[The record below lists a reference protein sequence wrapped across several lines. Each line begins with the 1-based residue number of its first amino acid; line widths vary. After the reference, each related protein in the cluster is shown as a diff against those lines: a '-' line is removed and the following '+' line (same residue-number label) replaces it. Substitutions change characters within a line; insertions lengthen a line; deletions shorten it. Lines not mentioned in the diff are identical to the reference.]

1 MRIQD
6 VMTTDV
12 FTISPDALL
21 KDAAIEFVQQ
31 RISGMPVVNSDRN
44 VLGVISETDIL
55 PKESGEQ
62 RGSGGFLQWL
72 VNPDDPWINQRFDA
86 VTVAD
91 AMSSPA
97 RTILP
102 GRPLAEAAKIM
113 LDEDI
118 NRLPVVDTEGLLVG
132 LVSRGDLIRAFARPD
147 DEIRREIQEDVLHG
161 AMWLDPNALDVTVT
175 SGIVTLKGEVASKAD
190 AELLPTFARKVPGV
204 VDVRSTVTYRS

>member
-31 RISGMPVVNSDRN
+31 RISGMPVLNSDGN

-147 DEIRREIQEDVLHG
+147 EEIRREIQEDVLHG
-161 AMWLDPNALDVTVT
+161 AMWLDPNSLDVTVT
-175 SGIVTLKGEVASKAD
+175 SGVVTLNGEVASKAD

>member
-1 MRIQD
+1 MRVQD

-12 FTISPDALL
+12 STIGPDALV
-21 KDAAIEFVQQ
+21 KDAAIEFVQR
-31 RISGMPVVNSDRN
+31 RISGMPVVSSDGQ

-62 RGSGGFLQWL
+62 RGGGGFMQWL
-72 VNPDDPWINQRFDA
+72 VDPSDPWINRRFDA
-86 VTVAD
+86 VIVED

-102 GRPLAEAAKIM
+102 ERPLAEAAKIM

-118 NRLPVVDTEGLLVG
+118 NRLPVVDPDGLLVG

-147 DEIRREIQEDVLHG
+147 EEIRREIQDDVLHG
-161 AMWLDPNALDVTVT
+161 AMWLDPKALDVTVT
-175 SGIVTLKGEVASKAD
+175 SGIVTLKGEVSSEAD

-204 VDVRSTVTYRS
+204 VDVHSTLTYRS